1 MKDASDKYIKK
12 NVKGME
18 RHDKEAKMKSG
29 QAKKRSMTP
38 STDELIK
45 AYPSSHVAEAASPK
59 VVSKDQD
66 LNLNVDSKK
75 K

>member
-1 MKDASDKYIKK
+1 MKDASDKFIKK

-18 RHDKEAKMKSG
+18 RHDKEAKMNRTM
-29 QAKKRSMTP
+29 AKKRSMTP
-38 STDELIK
+38 NTDELIN
-45 AYPSSHVAEAASPK
+45 AYPSSHAAAAASPK

-66 LNLNVDSKK
+66 LALDVNPKK